1 MLKTIT
7 VNIILRKMLEKV
19 NQIIEKV
26 IKKKEKKVNCT
37 NQYMLHDKELST

>member
-1 MLKTIT
+1 
-7 VNIILRKMLEKV
+7 MLEKV